1 MRLGIRRKLIGT
13 LILVGLLPLALSLVA
28 ILGLG
33 ARLRIN
39 TIHVSLRAR
48 ANTYA
53 HEIAD
58 RLQAELDRLYLL
70 AHLPE
75 VVAYTREQDVLAAGR
90 PGGATTRPGAQT
102 RRIEASWPKLPDNAA
117 PLRMILHNPIAERLR
132 LVSQSRHGEYHLMA
146 ADRYGRLIAAD
157 VKPTTYFQARQAWW
171 KIAVAPGCSGYISS
185 IVMDTEN
192 HHAAVVLAVPVRE
205 EHGRQIYG
213 VLKETCDIQWIQK
226 SFARGVI
233 PIGATAQIF
242 DSRAN
247 TTLFSVGRPLVARGA
262 QARFLKNRGRMD
274 GRWWRELLRG
284 PILGSAP
291 VTFGMGLQVGSGRV
305 VVPHWNVLVSE
316 PTALVVMPIYTI
328 GRTIAFVGVV
338 LIMLLFLVGYGISQ
352 REIINPV
359 LRLRQAAG
367 AVGRGELNVRVM
379 PEDQAGPTFF
389 QHDELGDL
397 AHDFDNMT
405 RQLQRNIHQLE
416 RSDEAKKR
424 FLELAGHELRTPVT
438 TIVLTA
444 DLLRR
449 QLNVAAAEGG
459 NTAEMLHALDIIGA
473 RARRLDKMINDI
485 LKLVQTDQ
493 FAAPLNRTTF
503 DMRALILEVCRDQ
516 SAFLAERR
524 QKLDLDVPAELPFF
538 FGDREKLG
546 DVFSNVLTNAI
557 RFSPDG
563 AAIHLAAHKTVDDR
577 LEILISDSGCGIA
590 LQHLDKLFEPFQTGE
605 DMRHHHSGTVEYGSR
620 GLGLGL
626 AIVRRFVEAHDG
638 RVEVRSTPQG
648 TQVFISLP
656 LTLPQ
661 QTLPDSPPPVAVGDF
676 SDI

>member
-13 LILVGLLPLALSLVA
+13 LVLVGLLPLALSLVA

-90 PGGATTRPGAQT
+90 PGGATTRPGAGT
-102 RRIEASWPKLPDNAA
+102 RHIENIWPKLPDNAA
-117 PLRMILHNPIAERLR
+117 PLRMILHNPIADRLR
-132 LVSQSRHGEYHLMA
+132 LVSQSRHGEYHLLA
-146 ADRYGRLIAAD
+146 ADRYGQLIAAD
-157 VKPTTYFQARQAWW
+157 VKPTAFYQAGQTWW
-171 KIAVAPGCSGYISS
+171 KIAMTPGCSGYISS
-185 IVMDTEN
+185 IVIDPEN
-192 HHAAVVLAVPVRE
+192 HQPAIVLAVPVRE
-205 EHGRQIYG
+205 EHGQQIYG
-213 VLKETCDIQWIQK
+213 VLKETCDIGWIQK

-242 DSRAN
+242 DRRLK
-247 TTLFSVGRPLVARGA
+247 TTPFAVGQPSVTRGA
-262 QARFLKNRGRMD
+262 QARFIKNQGRMD
-274 GRWWRELLRG
+274 GRWWRELLHG

-291 VTFGMGLQVGSGRV
+291 VAFGMGLQVGAGHV

-316 PTALVVMPIYTI
+316 PTALVVMPIYAI

-338 LIMLLFLVGYGISQ
+338 LILLLFLVGYGISQ
-352 REIINPV
+352 REIINPII
-359 LRLRQAAG
+359 RLRQAAG

-379 PEDQAGPTFF
+379 PEDQAGQMFF

-449 QLNVAAAEGG
+449 KLNVAAAEGG
-459 NTAEMLHALDIIGA
+459 DTAEMLHALDIIAA

-493 FAAPLNRTTF
+493 FSAPLNRTIF
-503 DMRALILEVCRDQ
+503 DMHALILEVCRDQ

-524 QKLDLDVPAELPFF
+524 QKLELDVPAELPEF
-538 FGDREKLG
+538 FGDREKLS
-546 DVFSNVLTNAI
+546 DVLSNVLTNAI

-563 AAIHLAAHKTVDDR
+563 TAIQLAAHKTVDDH

-590 LQHLDKLFEPFQTGE
+590 AEHLDQLFQPFQTGE

-638 RVEVRSTPQG
+638 RVEVRSTSQG
-648 TQVFISLP
+648 TQVFIRLP
-656 LTLPQ
+656 LTVAQP
-661 QTLPDSPPPVAVGDF
+661 TIADPPSPAAVSDF
-676 SDI
+676 PTI

>member
-13 LILVGLLPLALSLVA
+13 LVLVGLLPLALSLVA

-75 VVAYTREQDVLAAGR
+75 VVAYTREQDVLATR
-90 PGGATTRPGAQT
+90 RFVVTTTRPGVGT
-102 RRIEASWPKLPDNAA
+102 RRIENMWPGLPDNAA
-117 PLRMILHNPIAERLR
+117 PLRIILHNPIADRLR
-132 LVSQSRHGEYHLMA
+132 LISRSSRGEYHMLA

-157 VKPTTYFQARQAWW
+157 VKPTMFYQAGQAWW
-171 KIAVAPGCSGYISS
+171 KRAMTPGCSGYVSS
-185 IVMDTEN
+185 ILVDPEN
-192 HHAAVVLAVPVRE
+192 HQPAIVLAVPVRE
-205 EHGRQIYG
+205 NHGHRIYG
-213 VLKETCDIQWIQK
+213 VLKETCNIRWIQK
-226 SFARGVI
+226 SFALGI
-233 PIGATAQIF
+233 GPIGATAQIF
-242 DSRAN
+242 DNHSK
-247 TTLFSVGRPLVARGA
+247 TTLFSVGRVSVAQGA
-262 QARFLKNRGRMD
+262 QARFIKNQGRMD
-274 GRWWRELLRG
+274 GRWWRELLHG

-291 VTFGMGLQVGSGRV
+291 VAFGMGLQVGSGHV

-316 PTALVVMPIYTI
+316 PTALVVKPIYTI

-338 LIMLLFLVGYGISQ
+338 LIALLFLVGYGISQ
-352 REIINPV
+352 REIVNPIM
-359 LRLRQAAG
+359 RLRQAAG
-367 AVGRGELNVRVM
+367 AVGRGELNVRVIS
-379 PEDQAGPTFF
+379 EDQTGHVFF

-449 QLNVAAAEGG
+449 QLNIAAADGG
-459 NTAEMLHALDIIGA
+459 NTSEMLHALDIIGA

-493 FAAPLNRTTF
+493 FSAPLNRTTF
-503 DMRALILEVCRDQ
+503 DMHALILEVCRDQ

-524 QKLDLDVPAELPFF
+524 QKIELDLPDQLPPF
-538 FGDREKLG
+538 FGDREKLS
-546 DVFSNVLTNAI
+546 DVLINVLTNAI

-563 AAIHLAAHKTVDDR
+563 AVIHLAAHKTVDDR
-577 LEILISDSGCGIA
+577 LEILICDSGSGIA
-590 LQHLDKLFEPFQTGE
+590 PQHLEQIFQPFQTGE

-638 RVEVRSTPQG
+638 RVDVRSTPEG

-656 LTLPQ
+656 LTV
-661 QTLPDSPPPVAVGDF
+661 PPPTAPEPPLSAAIADF
-676 SDI
+676 PTI

>member
-39 TIHVSLRAR
+39 TVHVALRAR

-75 VVAYTREQDVLAAGR
+75 VVGYIREQDVLAENR
-90 PGGATTRPGAQT
+90 PGGTATQPGAKT
-102 RRIEASWPKLPDNAA
+102 RHIEQIWPSLSVSAA
-117 PLRMILHNPIAERLR
+117 PLRTILHNPIAGRLR
-132 LVSQSRHGEYHLMA
+132 LISRRRHGQYHLQA
-146 ADRYGRLIAAD
+146 VDRYGRLIAAD
-157 VKPTTYFQARQAWW
+157 VKPTHYFQALQTWW
-171 KIAVAPGCSGYISS
+171 KTAMTPGCSGYISS
-185 IVMDTEN
+185 VVIDPAN
-192 HHAAVVLAVPVRE
+192 HQPAIVLAVPVRE
-205 EHGRQIYG
+205 SHGHQIYG
-213 VLKETCDIQWIQK
+213 VLKETCDIGWIQK
-226 SFARGVI
+226 SFARGVE

-242 DSRAN
+242 DRRGN
-247 TTLFSVGRPLVARGA
+247 TTPFSVGQPSVALGA
-262 QARFLKNRGRMD
+262 QRRFIKNQGRLD
-274 GRWWRELLRG
+274 GRWWRELLHG

-291 VTFGMGLQVGSGRV
+291 VTFGMGLQVGRGSIVAPR
-305 VVPHWNVLVSE
+305 WDVLVSQ
-316 PTALVVMPIYTI
+316 PTAQVITPIYDI

-338 LIMLLFLVGYGISQ
+338 LIVLLFLVGYGISQ
-352 REIINPV
+352 REIVNPIM
-359 LRLRQAAG
+359 RLRQAAG
-367 AVGRGELNVRVM
+367 AVGRGELNVRVIS
-379 PEDQAGPTFF
+379 EDQGGHTFF

-397 AHDFDNMT
+397 ARDFDNMT

-438 TIVLTA
+438 TIMLTA

-449 QLNVAAAEGG
+449 QLNAAAATGG
-459 NTAEMLHALDIIGA
+459 AAPEMLHGLDIISS
-473 RARRLDKMINDI
+473 RVRRLDKMISDI

-493 FAAPLNRTTF
+493 FSSPLNRTTF
-503 DMRALILEVCRDQ
+503 DFRDLILEVCRDQ

-524 QKLDLDVPAELPFF
+524 QKLELDMPGQLPPF

-546 DVFSNVLTNAI
+546 DVLINVLTNAI
-557 RFSPDG
+557 RFSPDD
-563 AAIHLAAHKTVDDR
+563 ALIRLAAHKTVGDYV
-577 LEILISDSGCGIA
+577 EIVISDSGSGIA
-590 LQHLDKLFEPFQTGE
+590 PQHLEQLFEPFHTGE
-605 DMRHHHSGTVEYGSR
+605 DLRHHHSGTVEYGSR

-648 TQVFISLP
+648 TQVLISLP
-656 LTLPQ
+656 LAMPQ
-661 QTLPDSPPPVAVGDF
+661 PTTPEPPSGE
-676 SDI
+676 DIPSI